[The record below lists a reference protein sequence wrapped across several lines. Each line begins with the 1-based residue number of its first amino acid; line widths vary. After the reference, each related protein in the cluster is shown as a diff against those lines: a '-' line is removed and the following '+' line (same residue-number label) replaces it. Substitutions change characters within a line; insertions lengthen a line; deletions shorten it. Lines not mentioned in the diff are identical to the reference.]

1 MSTQPEIVIRPHR
14 DWWQIDWA
22 EMLRYRDLLYMLVW
36 RDFIAKYK
44 QTILGPA
51 WFILQPLLTTFVFTI
66 IFARVANIPTDGLP
80 PTLFY
85 LAGLVTWNYFA
96 NVFSSNATTFT
107 SQAHIF
113 SKVYFPRLIVPISAA
128 VSNLLAALL
137 QFLTLAGFWVWFRF
151 FTEVGGQLALRWE
164 MVLFP
169 LVLLQAGLCGLGVAL
184 IYSALT
190 AKYRDLSFLL
200 AFVTQTWMYAT
211 PVIYSLS
218 IIPDNWRWLAYLN
231 PMTQPVEATKLLLL
245 GQGTVALLPYIQSLL
260 VTVLLVAL
268 GLALFHRTE
277 RTFVDTV

>member
-1 MSTQPEIVIRPHR
+1 MNATQEIIIRPHR
-14 DWWQIDWA
+14 DWWQIDWS
-22 EMLRYRDLLYMLVW
+22 EMLRYRDLIYILIW

-96 NVFSSNATTFT
+96 NVLSSNATTFI

-113 SKVYFPRLIVPISAA
+113 SKVYFPRLIVPISATI
-128 VSNLLAALL
+128 SNLLAAAL
-137 QFLTLAGFWVWFRF
+137 QFLTLAIFWLWFRF
-151 FTEVGGQLALRWE
+151 FTDIGAQLSLRWE
-164 MVLFP
+164 MLLFP
-169 LVLLQAGLCGLGVAL
+169 LVLLQAGLCGLAVAL

-200 AFVTQTWMYAT
+200 GFVTQTWMYAT

-218 IIPDNWRWLAYLN
+218 LIPEDWRWLAYLN

-245 GQGTVALLPYIQSLL
+245 GQGTVALPPYIQSLL
-260 VTVLLVAL
+260 TTGILLIV